1 LPGDHSAH
9 FAGPLE
15 SSSEIIE
22 HRRHGADERLP
33 GIRYS
38 SDIVSVALEE
48 QITLLVLKL
57 LHLATEIGL
66 SNIQARRCL
75 AKMKFARHR
84 QDELRPS
91 EITIK
96 IDTHVLSAPNEVV
109 FLGGRRAYRR

>member
-1 LPGDHSAH
+1 LPGNHSAH

-15 SSSEIIE
+15 PSYQIIE
-22 HRRHGADERLP
+22 HRPHCADEGLP
-33 GIRYS
+33 GIGYG

-57 LHLATEIGL
+57 LHLPTEIGL